1 MPAIL
6 VTATRTGAFVLAFHG
21 LNRFPSAITSPTLR
35 IPSQTI
41 VPSHKRLRVDA
52 WERVQRSQS
61 KIPAI
66 GLFEVLDDLTVR
78 GRRASLELNLLIEAL
93 CCGSARQ
100 YLEQNSFV
108 HDHFGRLREESF
120 VKDKSI
126 STVQPPNPET
136 IGLYTFKVSGTKAKG
151 TLEMLWAREVE
162 NGALTVTAIRIT
174 EGPYSHPLTSHGL
187 KEVAPRYS
195 GLPDGPLATLSAF
208 ARYR

>member
-1 MPAIL
+1 MFFAWLHEKISLKTSIVAICAS
-6 VTATRTGAFVLAFHG
+6 VVL
-21 LNRFPSAITSPTLR
+21 T
-35 IPSQTI
+35 
-41 VPSHKRLRVDA
+41 V
-52 WERVQRSQS
+52 
-61 KIPAI
+61 I
-66 GLFEVLDDLTVR
+66 GLQV
-78 GRRASLELNLLIEAL
+78 SLSLGEPSKDGDTPKICRL
-93 CCGSARQ
+93 